1 MSRHSKHLT
10 HDTMFGLRNKNGSC
24 WINAAL
30 QGVFRIPDLQTRF
43 REDEDDT
50 NNPVESCLAELW
62 GSRGEEGLNAFY
74 QCVKVSPHMPAGEDI
89 GDSHELLKFL
99 WDKVPVLDK
108 LVRYKVAHITRCIHC
123 GYALTNHDSVTEF
136 TVAPTKAKQSISE
149 TIAEAVQPQS
159 VPDWTCDTCKQKG
172 CTRQLLLGTFP
183 QVFVFHVTSPRT
195 TVSYSAQLVLNNQ
208 TYALFA
214 VICFNGGHWYTF
226 GRNLPP
232 GQPWAEYNDATV
244 RTYDATFFPLA
255 DTMRLLMYY
264 RIQE

>member
-1 MSRHSKHLT
+1 M
-10 HDTMFGLRNKNGSC
+10 MFGLRNKNGSC

-30 QGVFRIPDLQTRF
+30 QGVFRIPDLQSRF
-43 REDEDDT
+43 SDGDEDGH
-50 NNPVESCLAELW
+50 NPVESCLAELW
-62 GSRGEEGLNAFY
+62 GSHGEEGLNAFY

-99 WDKVPVLDK
+99 WDKVPFLDK
-108 LVRYKVAHITRCIHC
+108 LVRFKVAHTTRCTSC
-123 GYALTNHDSVTEF
+123 GHTLTNHDSVTEF
-136 TVAPTKAKQSISE
+136 TIAPTKPKQSVSDA
-149 TIAEAVQPQS
+149 IAEAVQPQVVS
-159 VPDWTCDTCKQKG
+159 DWICDACKHKG
-172 CTRQLLLGTFP
+172 CVRQLLLGAFP
-183 QVFVFHVTSPRT
+183 NVFIFHVTTPRST
-195 TVSYSAQLVLNNQ
+195 TTYSAQLVLNGQ

-214 VICFNGGHWYTF
+214 VVCFNGGHWYTY

-244 RTYDATFFPLA
+244 RTYDPTFFPLA